1 MIYLED
7 NHYLPDGIHDI
18 VGKLQEIIVKDN
30 NIEDI
35 CKNII
40 KNEFMNEVNRW
51 GCNFE
56 DILDESVGMGE
67 TYAEALGC
75 GDWNCTKYYVH
86 FDEDNNARLFKVLNI
101 EEDTTDD
108 IFDIKNNN
116 DGTYDF
122 HVKFEVDED
131 DLCCLSGAID
141 RCVLEKRRR
150 K

>member
-7 NHYLPDGIHDI
+7 GCLPDGTHDI
-18 VGKLQEIIVKDN
+18 VGRLQEVIITDKN
-30 NIEDI
+30 LEEI
-35 CKNII
+35 CKDIV
-40 KNEFMNEVNRW
+40 KNEFMNEVNNW
-51 GCNFE
+51 GCDFE
-56 DILDESVGMGE
+56 DVLDESVGMGE
-67 TYAEALGC
+67 TYAEVLSNA
-75 GDWNCTKYYVH
+75 DWNCTKYYVH
-86 FDEDNNARLFKVLNI
+86 FDDDDNVRLFKVLNI
-101 EEDTTDD
+101 EENTNDD